1 MEEQEAFDILSR
13 EYAQAL
19 DALRAIQERVE
30 LFATTGNDD
39 AITVFVDDFTRLS
52 AASAARARAA
62 GLDELAL
69 WFDELVTEA
78 QKCLHEHSVG
88 REEPPL

>member
-30 LFATTGNDD
+30 LFVTTGHDD

-52 AASAARARAA
+52 AASAERARAA

-78 QKCLHEHSVG
+78 QKCLLAHSVG
-88 REEPPL
+88 RQEPPQ

>member
-1 MEEQEAFDILSR
+1 MEDHEAFDTLSR
-13 EYAQAL
+13 EYAEAL
-19 DALRAIQERVE
+19 DALHAIQGRVE
-30 LFATTGNDD
+30 LFSTNGNDD
-39 AITVFVDDFTRLS
+39 ALTLFVDDFTRLS

-62 GLDELAL
+62 GLDELAV

-88 REEPPL
+88 RQEPRQ